1 MLSMLNVNIVTFWLK
16 EKKGGEKK
24 KKEKKREFNLVEDL
38 GWYWDCIVI
47 YYHVKIPI
55 LPKV

>member
-1 MLSMLNVNIVTFWLK
+1 MLNVNIVTFWLK
-16 EKKGGEKK
+16 EKKGGGKK
-24 KKEKKREFNLVEDL
+24 KKEKKREFNLVEDS
-38 GWYWDCIVI
+38 GSYWDCIVI